1 MTQQET
7 RQLGIEFE
15 RRLQLMFP
23 DTTVNKLDTN
33 TIYSF
38 LNEYQTQYIK
48 QLNLTADQ
56 INSDTKANAK
66 IQEVLRSITK
76 HAIIQIGEII
86 DNESY
91 MQEGWAEDKG
101 DIQFRLIPLPD
112 DFYSYIRS
120 SSIVSRTYKDQYGDK
135 EHLKFIPNKLIK
147 QEDVHKILDKPY
159 NKGAILRNPLVVLE
173 KYNSQDQLKIFM
185 DSYTDIAKVDMTY
198 YKLPYRFD
206 VLNYDDTDMSSNA
219 VHSTCQLP
227 YSCFDELVNGAVML
241 YATYRT
247 NVDLQKSNASKQAL
261 QNLTGKED
269 NKQ

>member
-15 RRLQLMFP
+15 RRLQIMFP
-23 DTTVNKLDTN
+23 DAAVNKLDTN

-48 QLNLTADQ
+48 QLCLASDQ

-76 HAIIQIGEII
+76 HAIIQIGELIE
-86 DNESY
+86 NESY
-91 MQEGWAEDKG
+91 LDKGWKEDKG
-101 DIQFRLIPLPD
+101 DVRFRLIPLPD
-112 DFYSYIRS
+112 DFYSYVRS
-120 SSIVSRTYKDQYGDK
+120 SSIVSRTYKDENGDK
-135 EHLKFIPNKLIK
+135 EHLRFIPNKLIK
-147 QEDVHKILDKPY
+147 QEDVHKILEKPY
-159 NKGAILRNPLVVLE
+159 NKGCILRNPLVVLE
-173 KYNSQDQLKIFM
+173 QYKSVDQIKIFM

-198 YKLPYRFD
+198 YCIPYKFD
-206 VLNYDDTDMSSNA
+206 VLNYNDDDFSSNA
-219 VHSTCQLP
+219 THSTCQLP
-227 YSCFDELVNGAVML
+227 YSCFDELVNGAVIL

-247 NVDLQKSNASKQAL
+247 NVDLQKSSASKQAL

-269 NKQ
+269 NK